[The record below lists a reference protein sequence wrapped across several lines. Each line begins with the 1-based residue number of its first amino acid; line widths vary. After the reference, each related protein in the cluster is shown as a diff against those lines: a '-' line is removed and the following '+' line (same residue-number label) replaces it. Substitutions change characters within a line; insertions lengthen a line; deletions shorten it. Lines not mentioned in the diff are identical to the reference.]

1 MRLKKNKKGFNK
13 MAKVKIGKKEY
24 DLYLLNMDEVKALL
38 RKLDDEKTQKLIKDN
53 YDRTSFILAEA
64 INKCNPEAKLT
75 IELWDKAV
83 TVDIFE
89 ELQSKIMDLTGLKTY
104 FKVGIGKK

>member
-1 MRLKKNKKGFNK
+1 MRSR
-13 MAKVKIGKKEY
+13 MSIIKIGKEEY
-24 DLYLLNMDEVKALL
+24 NLYLLNMEEIKTIL
-38 RKLDDEKTQKLIKDN
+38 RKLDSEKTKKTIKDN

-75 IELWDKAV
+75 IESWDKMI

-89 ELQSKIMDLTGLKTY
+89 KVQDKIMDVTGLGTY
-104 FKVGIGKK
+104 FKVGVGKKL

>member
-1 MRLKKNKKGFNK
+1 MS
-13 MAKVKIGKKEY
+13 KVKIGKEEY
-24 DLYLLNMDEVKALL
+24 KLYLLNMDECKALL
-38 RKLDDEKTQKLIKDN
+38 RKLDSEKTKKLIKDN

-64 INKCNPEAKLT
+64 INKCNPEANLT
-75 IELWDKAV
+75 IESWDKMV

-89 ELQSKIMDLTGLKTY
+89 KVQDKIMDLTGLKIY

>member
-1 MRLKKNKKGFNK
+1 
-13 MAKVKIGKKEY
+13 MAKVKIGKEEY
-24 DLYLLNMDEVKALL
+24 KLYLLNMDECKTLL
-38 RKLDDEKTQKLIKDN
+38 RKLDSEKTKKLIKDN

-75 IELWDKAV
+75 IESWDKIV

-89 ELQSKIMDLTGLKTY
+89 ELQAKILDLTGLGKY
-104 FKVGIGKK
+104 FKLGVGKK

>member
-1 MRLKKNKKGFNK
+1 

-24 DLYLLNMDEVKALL
+24 ELYLLNMEEAKALL
-38 RKLDDEKTQKLIKDN
+38 RKLDDEKTKKLIKDN

-64 INKCNPEAKLT
+64 INKCNPEANLT
-75 IELWDKAV
+75 IELWDKMV

-89 ELQSKIMDLTGLKTY
+89 KVQTKIMDATGLKVY
-104 FKVGIGKK
+104 FKLGVGKK